1 MRKLTKRFI
10 TSSLDNLN
18 LSMPIRYERY
28 YISDTL
34 RIQKK
39 GNTYE
44 KEILNENNTVTRKE
58 NISESEFL
66 SLKENAYSK
75 IIRDS
80 YLYLDDKRISIKK
93 YLGDYQGLYRVEV
106 TFTNKKEE
114 NSYQKETWMGQEITK
129 SPLAFD
135 KELSKLTKD
144 EFKKELQKY
153 LEKSS

>member
-18 LSMPIRYERY
+18 LSMPIRYERN

-80 YLYLDDKRISIKK
+80 YLYLDDKRVSIKK

-135 KELSKLTKD
+135 KDLSKLSKE
-144 EFKKELQKY
+144 EFKKELKKY
-153 LEKSS
+153 LE

>member
-34 RIQKK
+34 RIQKE

-80 YLYLDDKRISIKK
+80 YLYLDDKRVSIKK
-93 YLGDYQGLYRVEV
+93 YFGDYQGLYRVEV
-106 TFTNKKEE
+106 TFTNMKEE
-114 NSYQKETWMGQEITK
+114 NLYQKETWMGQEITK

-135 KELSKLTKD
+135 KDLSKLSK
-144 EFKKELQKY
+144 EKFKKELKKY
-153 LEKSS
+153 LE

>member
-18 LSMPIRYERY
+18 LSMPISYERY

-44 KEILNENNTVTRKE
+44 KEILNENNTVILKE

-93 YLGDYQGLYRVEV
+93 YFGDYQGLYRVEV
-106 TFTNKKEE
+106 TFTNMKEE
-114 NSYQKETWMGQEITK
+114 NLYQKETWMGQEITK

-135 KELSKLTKD
+135 KDLSKLSK
-144 EFKKELQKY
+144 EKFKKELKKY
-153 LEKSS
+153 LE

>member
-80 YLYLDDKRISIKK
+80 YLYLDDKRVSIKK

-114 NSYQKETWMGQEITK
+114 NSYQKEPWMGQEITK

-135 KELSKLTKD
+135 KDLSKLSK
-144 EFKKELQKY
+144 EKKKKELKKY
-153 LEKSS
+153 LE

>member
-135 KELSKLTKD
+135 KDLSKLSKE
-144 EFKKELQKY
+144 EFKKKLKKY
-153 LEKSS
+153 LE

>member
-80 YLYLDDKRISIKK
+80 YLYLDDKRVSIKK

-106 TFTNKKEE
+106 TFTNMKEE
-114 NSYQKETWMGQEITK
+114 NLYQKETWMGQEITK

-135 KELSKLTKD
+135 KDLSKLSKE
-144 EFKKELQKY
+144 EFKKELKKY
-153 LEKSS
+153 LE

>member
-44 KEILNENNTVTRKE
+44 KEILNENNTVILKE

-135 KELSKLTKD
+135 KDLSKLSKE
-144 EFKKELQKY
+144 EFKKKLKKY
-153 LEKSS
+153 LE

>member
-44 KEILNENNTVTRKE
+44 KEILNENNTVILKE

-66 SLKENAYSK
+66 SLKEKAYSK

-93 YLGDYQGLYRVEV
+93 YFGDYQGLYRVEV
-106 TFTNKKEE
+106 TFTNMKEE
-114 NSYQKETWMGQEITK
+114 NLYQKETWMGQEITK

-135 KELSKLTKD
+135 KDLSKLSK
-144 EFKKELQKY
+144 EKFKKELKKY
-153 LEKSS
+153 LE

>member
-44 KEILNENNTVTRKE
+44 KEILNENNTVILKE

-93 YLGDYQGLYRVEV
+93 YFGDYQGLYRVEV

-114 NSYQKETWMGQEITK
+114 NSYQKETWMEQEITK
-129 SPLAFD
+129 TPLAFD
-135 KELSKLTKD
+135 KDLSKLSKE
-144 EFKKELQKY
+144 EFKKELKKY
-153 LEKSS
+153 LE

>member
-18 LSMPIRYERY
+18 LSIPIRYERY

-80 YLYLDDKRISIKK
+80 YLYLDDKRVSIKK

-135 KELSKLTKD
+135 KDLSKLSKE
-144 EFKKELQKY
+144 EFKKELKKY
-153 LEKSS
+153 LE

>member
-44 KEILNENNTVTRKE
+44 KEILNENNTVILKE

-66 SLKENAYSK
+66 SLKEKAYSK

-80 YLYLDDKRISIKK
+80 YLYLDDKRIFIKK

-135 KELSKLTKD
+135 KDLSKLSKE
-144 EFKKELQKY
+144 EFKKELKKY
-153 LEKSS
+153 LE

>member
-66 SLKENAYSK
+66 SLKEKAYSK

-93 YLGDYQGLYRVEV
+93 YFGDYQGLYRVEV
-106 TFTNKKEE
+106 TFTNMKEE
-114 NSYQKETWMGQEITK
+114 NLYQKETWMGQEITK

-135 KELSKLTKD
+135 KDLSKLSK
-144 EFKKELQKY
+144 EKFKKELKKY
-153 LEKSS
+153 LE

>member
-80 YLYLDDKRISIKK
+80 YLYLDDKRVSIKK

-135 KELSKLTKD
+135 KDLSKLSKE
-144 EFKKELQKY
+144 EFKKEFKKY
-153 LEKSS
+153 LE

>member
-44 KEILNENNTVTRKE
+44 KEILNEINENFPEFNIEEFEYKQDEIAMKKEIDKFKKSKKIHNRVIRK
-58 NISESEFL
+58 I
-66 SLKENAYSK
+66 
-75 IIRDS
+75 
-80 YLYLDDKRISIKK
+80 KRI
-93 YLGDYQGLYRVEV
+93 
-106 TFTNKKEE
+106 
-114 NSYQKETWMGQEITK
+114 
-129 SPLAFD
+129 
-135 KELSKLTKD
+135 
-144 EFKKELQKY
+144 FKKN
-153 LEKSS
+153 

>member
-18 LSMPIRYERY
+18 LSIPIRYERY

-80 YLYLDDKRISIKK
+80 YLYLDDKRVSIKK

-106 TFTNKKEE
+106 TFKNEKEE
-114 NSYQKETWMGQEITK
+114 VSYQKEPWMGQEITK

-135 KELSKLTKD
+135 KDLSKLSKE
-144 EFKKELQKY
+144 EFKKELKKY
-153 LEKSS
+153 LE

>member
-44 KEILNENNTVTRKE
+44 KEILNENNTVILKE

-66 SLKENAYSK
+66 SLKEKAYSK

-93 YLGDYQGLYRVEV
+93 YFGDYQGLYHVEV
-106 TFTNKKEE
+106 TFTNMKEE
-114 NSYQKETWMGQEITK
+114 NLYQKETWMGQEITK

-135 KELSKLTKD
+135 KDLSKLSK
-144 EFKKELQKY
+144 EKFKKELKKY
-153 LEKSS
+153 LE

>member
-80 YLYLDDKRISIKK
+80 YLYLDDKRVSIKK

-129 SPLAFD
+129 SHLAFD
-135 KELSKLTKD
+135 KDLSKLSK
-144 EFKKELQKY
+144 EKFKKELKKY
-153 LEKSS
+153 LE

>member
-80 YLYLDDKRISIKK
+80 YLYLDDKRVSIKK

-106 TFTNKKEE
+106 TFTNMKEE

-135 KELSKLTKD
+135 KDLSKLSKE
-144 EFKKELQKY
+144 EFKKELKKY
-153 LEKSS
+153 LE

>member
-66 SLKENAYSK
+66 SLKEKAYSK

-93 YLGDYQGLYRVEV
+93 YFGDYQGLYRVEV
-106 TFTNKKEE
+106 TFTNMKEE
-114 NSYQKETWMGQEITK
+114 NLYQKETWMGQEITK

-135 KELSKLTKD
+135 KDLSKLSKE
-144 EFKKELQKY
+144 EFKKELKKY
-153 LEKSS
+153 LE

>member
-58 NISESEFL
+58 NISESKFL

-80 YLYLDDKRISIKK
+80 YLYLDDKRVSIKK

-106 TFTNKKEE
+106 TFKNEKEE
-114 NSYQKETWMGQEITK
+114 VSYQKEPWMEKEITK

-135 KELSKLTKD
+135 KDLSKLSKE
-144 EFKKELQKY
+144 EFKKELQKH
-153 LEKSS
+153 LE

>member
-44 KEILNENNTVTRKE
+44 KEILNENNTVILKE

-135 KELSKLTKD
+135 KDLSKLSKE
-144 EFKKELQKY
+144 EFKKELKKY
-153 LEKSS
+153 LE

>member
-34 RIQKK
+34 RIQKE

-80 YLYLDDKRISIKK
+80 YLYLDDKRVSIKK

-135 KELSKLTKD
+135 KDLSKLSKE
-144 EFKKELQKY
+144 EFKKELKKY
-153 LEKSS
+153 LE

>member
-10 TSSLDNLN
+10 TFSLDNLN

-44 KEILNENNTVTRKE
+44 KEILNEDNTVTLKE

-93 YLGDYQGLYRVEV
+93 YFGDYQGLYRVEV
-106 TFTNKKEE
+106 TFKNEKEE
-114 NSYQKETWMGQEITK
+114 ASYQKETWMKKEITK

-135 KELSKLTKD
+135 KDLSKLSKE
-144 EFKKELQKY
+144 EFKKELKKY
-153 LEKSS
+153 LE

>member
-44 KEILNENNTVTRKE
+44 KEILNENNTVILKE

-93 YLGDYQGLYRVEV
+93 YFGDYQGLYRVEV
-106 TFTNKKEE
+106 TFTNIKEE
-114 NSYQKETWMGQEITK
+114 NLYQKETWMGQEITK

-135 KELSKLTKD
+135 KDLSKLSKE
-144 EFKKELQKY
+144 EFKKELKKY
-153 LEKSS
+153 LE

>member
-66 SLKENAYSK
+66 FLKENAYSK

-80 YLYLDDKRISIKK
+80 YLYLDDKRVSIKK

-135 KELSKLTKD
+135 KDLSKLSKE
-144 EFKKELQKY
+144 EFKKELKKY
-153 LEKSS
+153 LE

>member
-44 KEILNENNTVTRKE
+44 KEMLNENNTVILKE

-66 SLKENAYSK
+66 SLKEKAYSK

-93 YLGDYQGLYRVEV
+93 YFGDYQGLYRVEV
-106 TFTNKKEE
+106 TFTNMKEE
-114 NSYQKETWMGQEITK
+114 NLYQKETWMGQEITK

-135 KELSKLTKD
+135 KDLSKLSK
-144 EFKKELQKY
+144 EKFKKELKKY
-153 LEKSS
+153 LE

>member
-44 KEILNENNTVTRKE
+44 KEISNENNTVTRKE

-80 YLYLDDKRISIKK
+80 YLYLDDKRVSIKK
-93 YLGDYQGLYRVEV
+93 YFGDYQGLYRVEV
-106 TFTNKKEE
+106 TFTNMKEE
-114 NSYQKETWMGQEITK
+114 NLYQKETWMGQEITK

-135 KELSKLTKD
+135 KDLSKLSK
-144 EFKKELQKY
+144 EKFKKELKKY
-153 LEKSS
+153 LE

>member
-66 SLKENAYSK
+66 FLKENAYSK

-80 YLYLDDKRISIKK
+80 YLYLDDKRVSIKI

-106 TFTNKKEE
+106 TLKNEKEE
-114 NSYQKETWMGQEITK
+114 VSYQKEPWMGQEITK

-135 KELSKLTKD
+135 KDLSKLSKE
-144 EFKKELQKY
+144 EFKKELKKY
-153 LEKSS
+153 LE

>member
-44 KEILNENNTVTRKE
+44 KEILNENNTVILKE
-58 NISESEFL
+58 NISKSEFL

-135 KELSKLTKD
+135 KDLSKLSKE
-144 EFKKELQKY
+144 EFKKELKKY
-153 LEKSS
+153 LE

>member
-135 KELSKLTKD
+135 KDLSKLSKE
-144 EFKKELQKY
+144 EFKKELKKY
-153 LEKSS
+153 LE

>member
-80 YLYLDDKRISIKK
+80 YLYLDDKRVSIKK

-135 KELSKLTKD
+135 KDLSKLSKE
-144 EFKKELQKY
+144 EFKKELKKY
-153 LEKSS
+153 LE